1 MKGAV
6 GCIALALCLAMPA
19 PVGAQAAPKGT
30 ITGVT
35 PYSLGMTTTDALA
48 ADATLATA
56 TGTACA
62 PAAKAYATRVT
73 APIGGYPYTANL
85 VLCFLQDQLG
95 AIYLTWSAGTS
106 RENPIAW
113 QLATRS
119 LAAQLAGSY
128 APPVV
133 TRRYTV
139 DDDMGAVMEMS
150 DAQGNLLT
158 MIADPGH
165 HPDIGVT
172 YMSTA
177 YDQAVNGKR
186 ITVTS
191 Y

>member
-1 MKGAV
+1 MRGAV
-6 GCIALALCLAMPA
+6 GCIALALCLAMPGPA
-19 PVGAQAAPKGT
+19 GAQAAPKGT

-35 PYSLGMTTTDALA
+35 PYSLGMATADALA
-48 ADATLATA
+48 ADPTLATA

-62 PAAKAYATRVT
+62 PATAAYITRVT
-73 APIGGYPYTANL
+73 APIGGYPYKANL
-85 VLCFLQDQLG
+85 VLCFLQGQLG
-95 AIYLTWSAGTS
+95 AVYLTWSAGTF
-106 RENPIAW
+106 REDPIAW

-139 DDDMGAVMEMS
+139 DDDMGAVVEMS
-150 DAQGNLLT
+150 DPQGNLLS

-165 HPDIGVT
+165 DRDIEVT

-177 YDQAVNGKR
+177 YDEAVNGKR